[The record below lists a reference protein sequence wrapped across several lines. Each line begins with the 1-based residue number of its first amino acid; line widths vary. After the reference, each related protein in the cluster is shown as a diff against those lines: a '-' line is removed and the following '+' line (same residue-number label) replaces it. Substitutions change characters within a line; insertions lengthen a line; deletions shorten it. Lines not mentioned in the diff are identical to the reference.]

1 MRWRKHPIHYWE
13 QTKQTRSKKVETF
26 TLNPYLPEDSF
37 IFIGLAVNWLKMNGH
52 GSFKNPEISAASA
65 RKSFLVILNRH
76 DVKHWKIFAGFKKTS
91 KKANIDARQ
100 NNWTF
105 RGWRGMHDAL
115 IIPLVHLKSLV
126 ISLFHLKKI
135 ITENDKK
142 TLLLFL
148 AQRQPPFHNSPER
161 DGGVESREWLHYW
174 FQRQNFGYV
183 GILIRFFP

>member
-1 MRWRKHPIHYWE
+1 MALSKILKNRQLRRESLSLWYWTVMMLSIE
-13 QTKQTRSKKVETF
+13 K
-26 TLNPYLPEDSF
+26 
-37 IFIGLAVNWLKMNGH
+37 
-52 GSFKNPEISAASA
+52 SFKE
-65 RKSFLVILNRH
+65 L
-76 DVKHWKIFAGFKKTS
+76 IFAGFKKTS
-91 KKANIDARQ
+91 KANIDARQ